1 MAKIEKFEDLK
12 CWQESRILARMV
24 FKITENGQLSK
35 NFGLKDQIQRA
46 GVSVMNNIAE
56 GFTRHNNKEF
66 RRYLTIAQSSN
77 AEVLSMLYLLDD
89 IGFAKKEDIEN
100 LRIQANKTR
109 HMILAMI
116 KYLNSILK

>member
-1 MAKIEKFEDLK
+1 MAKVEKFEDLK
-12 CWQESRILARMV
+12 CWKESRVLAKMI
-24 FKITENGQLSK
+24 FKITESGRLAK

-77 AEVLSMLYLLDD
+77 AEVLSMLYLFED
-89 IGFAKKEDIEN
+89 IGFARKEDIEI
-100 LRIQANKTR
+100 LRTQANKTR

-116 KYLNSILK
+116 KYLNSVI